1 MKINEIKNKIALTE
15 VCKNYGYKV
24 NIEENNISIESET
37 NKLAYVKEGKD
48 NKMVI
53 TVLGQEVSRAE
64 AIELLK
70 NIDKAIDLL
79 DYLDESMK

>member
-1 MKINEIKNKIALTE
+1 MKVNEIRNKVALSE
-15 VCKNYGYKV
+15 VCKNYGYRV
-24 NIEENNISIESET
+24 NINEDTIKIETET
-37 NKLAYVKEGKD
+37 EKLAYLKEGQD

-53 TVLGQEVSRAE
+53 TVLGKEVSRAE

-79 DYLDESMK
+79 DYLDEVIK

>member
-1 MKINEIKNKIALTE
+1 MKVNEIKNKIALTE
-15 VCKNYGYKV
+15 VCRNYGYKA
-24 NIEENNISIESET
+24 NIDGNTVSIETET
-37 NKLAYVKEGKD
+37 EKLAYLKEGQN

-53 TVLGQEVSRAE
+53 TVLGKEVSRAE

-79 DYLDESMK
+79 DYLDEAIR

>member
-1 MKINEIKNKIALTE
+1 MKVNEIKNKVALTE
-15 VCKNYGYKV
+15 VCRNYGYKV
-24 NIEENNISIESET
+24 NIDENTVKIETET
-37 NKLAYVKEGKD
+37 ETLAYLKEGQD

-53 TVLGQEVSRAE
+53 TVLGKEVSRAE

-79 DYLDESMK
+79 DYLDEVIK

>member
-1 MKINEIKNKIALTE
+1 MKVNEIKNKVALTE
-15 VCKNYGYKV
+15 VCRNYGYKV
-24 NIEENNISIESET
+24 NIDENTVKIETET
-37 NKLAYVKEGKD
+37 ETLAYLKESQD

-53 TVLGQEVSRAE
+53 TVLGKEVSRAE

-79 DYLDESMK
+79 DYLDEAIK